1 MGNVGLG
8 NLLQQ
13 VKNKSKQMKR
23 VRKILSTPM
32 AKLPYPL
39 KYMNHIE
46 LRIWLTNEIMRDV
59 AMQGKKPP
67 FKIRWGHESCTPSF
81 WPEDL
86 WAWKLIDN
94 PCGRQNNKPA
104 GAP

>member
-59 AMQGKKPP
+59 TMQGKKPP
-67 FKIRWGHESCTPSF
+67 YKILWGHESCASF
-81 WPEDL
+81 WPEEL
-86 WAWKLIDN
+86 WPWNLL
-94 PCGRQNNKPA
+94 NNVCSKQKSKP
-104 GAP
+104 